1 MKRYDENGFLVS
13 SSLVTISKK
22 EYDRLKKAEQ
32 ELLSLKKLNRPPDV
46 EFRKRKLFG
55 GRERR

>member
-1 MKRYDENGFLVS
+1 MKRYDENGFLIS
-13 SSLVTISKK
+13 SSLVTISRE
-22 EYDRLKKAEQ
+22 EYERLKKAEK
-32 ELLSLKKLNRPPDV
+32 ELLNLKKLNRPPNV